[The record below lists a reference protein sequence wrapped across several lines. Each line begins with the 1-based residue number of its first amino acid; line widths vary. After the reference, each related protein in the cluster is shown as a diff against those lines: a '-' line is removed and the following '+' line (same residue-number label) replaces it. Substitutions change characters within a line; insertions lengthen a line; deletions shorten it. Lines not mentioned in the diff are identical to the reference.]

1 MKKNN
6 ILKWLEENA
15 NAKTAEFSASLV
27 PGIKHKIYVDN
38 LLKLNK
44 KAKELVEQIETIGW
58 GSCEEILLRA
68 YAIGY
73 IKDVDAQMVK
83 VSEFVPK
90 IDNWM
95 VCDSFCA
102 ALKNAKK
109 YQKQYWKMVKQKA
122 FSNLD
127 YEQRFAFVM
136 MLKFFC
142 NEKYIDEVLAILAQ
156 ASPKIWDTKQGLA
169 WAMAECFIK
178 FPDKTKPYLSKL
190 SDEIYKLVKRK
201 ILDSKRVSKAVKLML
216 KNENHADFA

>member
-27 PGIKHKIYVDN
+27 PGIKHKIY
-38 LLKLNK
+38 
-44 KAKELVEQIETIGW
+44 LV
-58 GSCEEILLRA
+58 
-68 YAIGY
+68 
-73 IKDVDAQMVK
+73 
-83 VSEFVPK
+83 
-90 IDNWM
+90 
-95 VCDSFCA
+95 
-102 ALKNAKK
+102 
-109 YQKQYWKMVKQKA
+109 
-122 FSNLD
+122 

-178 FPDKTKPYLSKL
+178 FPDKTKRSIALSK
-190 SDEIYKLVKRK
+190 S
-201 ILDSKRVSKAVKLML
+201 S
-216 KNENHADFA
+216 F